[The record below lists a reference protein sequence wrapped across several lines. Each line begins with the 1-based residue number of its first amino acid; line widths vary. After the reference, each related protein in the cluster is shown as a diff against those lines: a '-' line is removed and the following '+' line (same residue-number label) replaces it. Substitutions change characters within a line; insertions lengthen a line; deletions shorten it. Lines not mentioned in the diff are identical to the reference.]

1 MYMRIRV
8 GHAPNLLMRID
19 AHQMRI
25 IRMNRINSK
34 KKSSFLDQ
42 NFVILDFKF
51 SFLRMD
57 KTKWDEQ

>member
-34 KKSSFLDQ
+34 KIYFFYQ
-42 NFVILDFKF
+42 NIVIFDSYF

-57 KTKWDEQ
+57 EQ